1 MNVVS
6 DISKHLDPPGD
17 FPQIGTLSCEKNI
30 DFQFDNFRNY
40 LSGEFRA
47 VKERADLF

>member
-6 DISKHLDPPGD
+6 DISKHLDPPG
-17 FPQIGTLSCEKNI
+17 ISRKSELLVAKNI